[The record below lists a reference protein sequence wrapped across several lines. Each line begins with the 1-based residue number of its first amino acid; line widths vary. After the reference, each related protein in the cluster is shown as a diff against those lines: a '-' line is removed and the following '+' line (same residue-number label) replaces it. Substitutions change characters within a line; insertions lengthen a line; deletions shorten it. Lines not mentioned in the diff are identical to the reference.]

1 MLCAHVTICGG
12 LRCWIVGP
20 ARASCENAHVDFDL
34 SPDHELIR
42 ATVRDFAQGEVAP
55 VAEQLDRTKSF
66 PYDIVAKLGKL
77 NLMGIPFPEEYGG
90 GGGDTL
96 AYALA
101 VEELT
106 RVDSSVAITLCA
118 HTSLGT
124 QPIYL
129 FGTEE
134 QKREWLPRLCS
145 GERLGAFG
153 LTEPE
158 AGSDAGNTRTRA
170 RLSDG
175 EWVIDGAKQFI
186 TNAGTDIS
194 GVVCITAVTGQMSNG
209 DPHNATTEI
218 SNLIVPNGTAGYE
231 QGEPYRKM
239 GWNASDTRP
248 LSFSD
253 CRVPEENLLGP
264 RAAGFKQF
272 LHILDIGRIGVA
284 AMGVGLAQ
292 GALDQALAYAK
303 QRKAFG
309 KPISKFQAIQG
320 KLADMSTEIAAARL
334 LVYKAAREK
343 DHGRNFTLTAA
354 QAKLKTGRLAVRCA
368 EEAVQIHGGYGY
380 IEEYPVCRFYRDAK
394 ILTIGEG
401 TDEVQQMVIARALGA

>member
-1 MLCAHVTICGG
+1 MA
-12 LRCWIVGP
+12 
-20 ARASCENAHVDFDL
+20 AMDFDL

-42 ATVRDFAQGEVAP
+42 RTVRDFAEQEVGP
-55 VAEQLDRTKSF
+55 VAEELDREKRF
-66 PYDIVAKLGKL
+66 PYEIVAKLGEL
-77 NLMGIPFPEEYGG
+77 GLMGIPFPEEYGG
-90 GGGDTL
+90 AGADSL
-96 AYALA
+96 AYAIA

-129 FGTEE
+129 FGSEA
-134 QKREWLPRLCS
+134 QKREWLPQLTS
-145 GERLGAFG
+145 GARLGAFG

-170 RLSDG
+170 RLEDG
-175 EWVIDGAKQFI
+175 EWTIDGAKQFI

-194 GVVCITAVTGQMSNG
+194 GVVCITARTAG
-209 DPHNATTEI
+209 DEI
-218 SNLIVPNGTAGYE
+218 SNLIVPNGTPGYE
-231 QGEPYRKM
+231 PGAPYRKM

-248 LSFSD
+248 LSFD
-253 CRVPEENLLGP
+253 GCRVPEANLLGG
-264 RAAGFKQF
+264 RGEGFRQF
-272 LHILDIGRIGVA
+272 LHVLDIGRIGVA

-303 QRKAFG
+303 ERRAFG
-309 KPISKFQAIQG
+309 KPISKFQAIQV
-320 KLADMSTEIAAARL
+320 KLADMATEIEAARL
-334 LVYKAAREK
+334 LTYKAAREK
-343 DHGRNFTLTAA
+343 DAGRNFTLTAA

-368 EEAVQIHGGYGY
+368 EDAVQIHGGYGY

-401 TDEVQQMVIARALGA
+401 TDEVQQMVIARGLGA